1 MHTPPGVGAMP
12 LSSPCRRDESG
23 PSSQR
28 APAPASSLAP
38 KAKQKGQSHPRDCR
52 SDPLWSADGQG
63 WEIAAICLVPS
74 SPRAG
79 GDREG
84 TPSPSNTA
92 STVTAAGVLEK
103 QLWFRM
109 VPEKQTLAAFLHS
122 PGAGE
127 SLLMGKEN
135 KNVKAQGREG
145 FEGEQGE
152 PAMGSLAV
160 KNRFICLG
168 PALTG

>member
-1 MHTPPGVGAMP
+1 MQTPPGAGAML
-12 LSSPCRRDESG
+12 LSNPCRQDESG

-38 KAKQKGQSHPRDCR
+38 KAEQKGQSRPQDCR
-52 SDPLWSADGQG
+52 SAPLRSADGQG

-74 SPRAG
+74 SRRAG

-92 STVTAAGVLEK
+92 SPVTAAGALEK
-103 QLWFRM
+103 RLCVRM

-127 SLLMGKEN
+127 SFLMGKEN
-135 KNVKAQGREG
+135 KYIKAQGREG
-145 FEGEQGE
+145 FEGEQGQ